1 MRKRYSRTYLQVAFL
16 LIILRK
22 IWRRIGYVS
31 RCLKNFPVE
40 ILTILNA
47 GNTSRVIAKSWELFI
62 KSLMYRIIYRIVDD
76 VLSYAVML
84 IECQKVERKFSTR
97 YCELSVKKK
106 TNGSKCLRDSW
117 YEDRSRISSH
127 GCRIKARVRLDGESQ
142 EWGLACRW
150 HGDVTQLS
158 TPQKV
163 GSSIWT
169 R

>member
-1 MRKRYSRTYLQVAFL
+1 
-16 LIILRK
+16 
-22 IWRRIGYVS
+22 
-31 RCLKNFPVE
+31 
-40 ILTILNA
+40 
-47 GNTSRVIAKSWELFI
+47 
-62 KSLMYRIIYRIVDD
+62 MYRIIYRIVDD

-84 IECQKVERKFSTR
+84 IECRKIVEKKFSAR
-97 YCELSVKKK
+97 YCESSVKKK
-106 TNGSKCLRDSW
+106 TNGSKRFRGSW

-158 TPQKV
+158 TPRKV
-163 GSSIWT
+163 GSSGLA

>member
-1 MRKRYSRTYLQVAFL
+1 
-16 LIILRK
+16 
-22 IWRRIGYVS
+22 
-31 RCLKNFPVE
+31 
-40 ILTILNA
+40 
-47 GNTSRVIAKSWELFI
+47 
-62 KSLMYRIIYRIVDD
+62 MYRIIYRIVDD
-76 VLSYAVML
+76 VLSHALML
-84 IECQKVERKFSTR
+84 IECQTVERKFSATRVR

-106 TNGSKCLRDSW
+106 TNGSKRLRGSW

-158 TPQKV
+158 TPRKV
-163 GSSIWT
+163 GSSVWT